1 MLQKGFTLIELMI
14 VVAIIGILSMFAL
27 PAYQDYTKR
36 TYVSEGM
43 ALASAAK
50 MQVTEEFSSTGIWP
64 TSNAEANLAAANAI
78 TGQSVS
84 GIQVAIGTSYKGTN
98 TAVNS
103 AAAIKKDAVVSNI
116 LIHYNARVTGVAAD
130 NTYTAA
136 TAGTAASG
144 VLELAPVIYESANN
158 QGSVKWVCQQ
168 QDPTDAKIEIKWL
181 PSACRTEV
189 VGTAAAPTP

>member
-36 TYVSEGM
+36 TYVSEGL

-64 TSNAEANLAAANAI
+64 TSNAKANLAAANAI

-84 GIQVAIGTSYKGTN
+84 GIQVVLGTSYGGAN

-103 AAAIKKDAVVSNI
+103 AAAIKNDAVVSNI

-130 NTYTAA
+130 NTYKDA

-144 VLELAPVIYESANN
+144 VLELAPVIYESADN
-158 QGSVKWVCQQ
+158 QGSVKWVCQK
-168 QDPTDAKIEIKWL
+168 QDPTAANIEIKWL

-189 VGTAAAPTP
+189 AG